1 MDISFQTNQQN
12 SRSLLLLLFVLFTSL
27 NTFAQLSDL
36 HYLPPLKQGANN
48 QGIQNQAI
56 YLSTPETTTFTVNVY
71 RGTNTSPVNSF
82 NIDNLN
88 PAVWT
93 LGNGDNNITLVNNS
107 NTGVVLDNSGL
118 RFESPSGKEFYVNYR
133 GKSSSQA
140 ASLTAKGR
148 QAMGTK
154 FKWGGVPNL
163 GSHVSKSNTLGIMAT
178 EDNTTVTLSGYDSNC
193 EFRVGNDRAGIT
205 ADSYTITLDANESF
219 VFETYIG
226 TSPTPAHED
235 GWIGASID
243 SNKDIVISNGM
254 INFGSQSGQS
264 HRDAGIDQPVPENKL
279 GKEYVFV
286 RGNGNTNGLT
296 EFPLVIAI
304 ADNTQIFVNGGT
316 TPIATIDDGEYYK
329 IPSSYYSSNT
339 VGANMFVQT
348 SKDVYAYQSMAG
360 SSALYTQGLNFVAP
374 VNCLLPDVMDN
385 IPDIRNIA
393 GSTVTGGLTIT
404 ASVNTPDENIKVY
417 QDGIEITK
425 PASDA
430 VAGSNDWKT
439 FFIPNL
445 DGDISVTSTGPMAI
459 GFFGYNGAQGVAG
472 YFSGFDTVPEVVLK
486 INGGT
491 VGDCFSGSTIFEAS
505 DDNFDAYQWFFDGQL
520 IEGANTFEYAAT
532 VAGDY
537 YVRGTKGPCTYDSQ
551 GITVFYCEGDIVVN
565 KTVDKPEITE
575 GETATFTIRVE
586 NKNFK
591 PVTNFQLTDN
601 IPAGLTLV
609 KGSTTTGT
617 WNGSVWNIGTLEPGE
632 PAFLELEVVGD
643 EIDIEPLINVTN
655 TVSHTQDQVDENIT
669 EDILSASIIVHNDF
683 DHDGVVDIVDV
694 DDDNDGIYDSDECE
708 GAFCF
713 ESIINESFEDPDVS
727 NFSILNESSV
737 PGWYTTATD
746 KKIEIWE
753 SGFLGVNSYDGNQ
766 HVELNANNYGA
777 LYQNLCLTPGTE
789 MSWSVRHRGRAG
801 TDKMQLRI
809 GGDLASATVQ
819 ETMTTDNTAWVLYSG
834 TYTVP
839 VGQTN
844 TVFVFEAISTANSSI
859 SIGNFIDD
867 VKINILV
874 PENCIDSDGD
884 GYPNNID
891 LDSDDD
897 GCTDADEFYKDNS
910 ADGDDGG
917 EYGTGIPAVDSNSGA
932 VIDASYTLV
941 LAPEIDL
948 GNTTE
953 DLGTNDINGQEIGLG
968 DTFDYV
974 LRFQNTGNDNVT
986 GFTIRDVLP
995 SNVSVDNVD
1004 LSGASNTVTYNHD
1017 PVSNIITFQIPDNLV
1032 EVNDPKYTIRITVT
1046 LSSNCSEFVNACS
1059 DTIENFAYSTYQG
1072 VTNTNTYSDEP
1083 GSTLTPTCSS
1093 TTSVATNSLLNDL
1106 ENCNIARTVQLC
1118 GDDVILSA
1126 GTGFASYKWALDTN
1140 GNSKIDATETVID
1153 DGDPDGDPSTLL
1165 ITEIGNYIVEKSGAT
1180 GCADLVEL
1188 ITVERFGTTQTNP
1201 ILSYFNR
1208 VNSDANPDNDLQGQ
1222 IVNCSIDGSEIPQIF
1237 LCGENDDATLQL
1249 GITDADSIVWQ
1260 QLDETSCTDIGD
1272 DCANTN
1278 SGCTWNNIIEQDN
1291 YTVTDSGKYRVVINY
1306 KNGCF
1311 SRFYFNVF
1319 KNTLDIKYI
1328 SSDILCNTLGN
1339 IRITN
1344 PGTDYGFQLVNA
1356 TTNSIVTPF
1365 SDNNGPNFD
1374 ITTSGTY
1381 KVQITTLDPITG
1393 DPIDN
1398 ACIFETEDIG
1408 IQEMDY
1414 EVNIETTPAD
1424 CSGFGTISIQALNV
1438 LPDYTYELRLDDGT
1452 NSGAGT
1458 FFQEKVAIEDNTYT
1472 FNSVPAG
1479 DYIVITT
1486 TEDGCTDSQNITVDE
1501 YPTLNLTASVS
1512 ENITCN
1518 SGMIT
1523 LTPSGGNPDPNYD
1536 MAIWS
1541 IGGVGLYA
1549 SPEDVPASE
1558 LQTTN
1563 DFVFTDSSDAND
1575 YVFIVFDDNGC
1586 SSLSNSVTLQDLGPV
1601 TISASHTDI
1610 VCADSATSTL
1620 TIIASGGTAPY
1631 EYSLDGGTTYQTTNT
1646 FTNLGGGSYTI
1657 TVRDSSGSATSRCIG
1672 TQEYE
1677 IDQPFRLT
1685 ASAAIVE
1692 DASCD
1697 PSGALVKIL
1706 NPNGG
1711 QAPYTYSFDGGS
1723 NYNGTNE
1730 QRLTAG
1736 TYNLSI
1742 KDNLGC
1748 TYDMDITVD
1757 APMADPSFTNDID
1770 YNCDGSGTI
1779 TITPSNTT
1787 DFSYTYSLNSTD
1799 NTPVDNN
1806 IFNNVAPGTHTV
1818 TVGYSSAITPSQS
1831 TLFLEDFGTGI
1842 TTKIGEIGPGYC
1854 YEPQDGTDT
1863 PCNLGPA
1870 GILVNGEYAVTHT
1883 VTNPN
1888 TSWRTPNDHTGL
1900 TDGRFMAIGVSTSA
1914 GNNNVLWSRTG
1925 LEVLSNQDITISFYA
1940 YNLLRNGVSGND
1952 PEVLVEL
1959 VDASGTLISSAAT
1972 SAIPQNNDADDWH
1985 LREVTFNPGANTVVG
2000 VVLRTNLDSD
2010 DGNFLVLDD
2019 IQASQ
2024 IPEVC
2029 ETSQDLTIIVEDNK
2043 EFTVSILGSTDP
2055 TCNGDTDG
2063 SIRFEVKNFDTA
2075 TGYEYSTD
2083 GGTTWTTET
2092 AAIVTTPSTL
2102 ADGIYDIMVRKVS
2115 DNTCTATSATSVTLT
2130 APTAIVPDLQ
2140 QTAEYTCFNT
2150 GATLEASATGGTPG
2164 YEYQLEDTSGT
2175 PVVTYQTNA
2184 AFNNITDGDYLIRVK
2199 DANGCEVLST
2209 ATVTV
2214 STPETIDFDPT
2225 FTTCYDGGNNATI
2238 TVDVTSGNGDYTF
2251 RINNGG
2257 WVTPASA
2264 TPTTYTF
2271 TGLTNGTYTIDVDD
2285 TFGCGPVQK
2294 TIVIQPNLNATVD
2307 VMDVSSCGDGNITV
2321 TASGGDGN
2329 LAYAFV
2335 PTTTPVTAVDFSAT
2349 STFAVAAADT
2359 GAYDVYVWDNGAADP
2374 HCEFMETVTV
2384 NPATPLTFT
2393 ATPTDPE
2400 CHDGLG
2406 SIAVEVT
2413 SGIAPYTYEIIDLD
2427 NGGASNETIPN
2438 VINNIKSFYNL
2449 TPGDYTINISDA
2461 SGCIVTTTPNIT
2473 INNPI
2478 ELTSEYRGVL
2488 PSSCSSVD
2496 PNDYGFEFFN
2506 YPTTLGMIEFSADG
2520 GNTWVADNSVPG
2532 TSDRITGY
2540 LSGENVDPSMR
2551 TVDGSGNTICQTDFP
2566 RFTIPYPLDDLDI
2579 KLTAIVVNCNEL
2591 RVKVQ
2596 GTEGT
2601 PGYEY
2606 AYSDN
2611 PANFDPATA
2620 IWIAGGT
2627 EDDSSGTTVTVPAG
2641 YGNHTWSSLIP
2652 GRTYMFYVKDF
2663 NGCVRQSNRN
2673 VNDIIDPLPLDIDF
2687 TSRPTCNGASN
2698 GNITYTI
2705 TDNEA
2710 PYGTEFRWEL
2720 YDMSTGTAT
2729 LVTDSGGNVSFTS
2742 PQEVKFDTLDEG
2754 EYFIKITEIDGGLD
2768 ACISASENL
2777 LIEELNVISADLNKL
2792 QDISCENPGLIKVD
2806 NIQGG
2811 GGTYTFTVT
2820 DDLGNPV
2827 ATGTTDNPLEI
2838 PAGSAAGDYSVSI
2851 SDQYGCSYPLG
2862 DITMALSAN
2871 PTINSIEVDNCST
2884 SPTITINTTLGDS
2897 SSLLYSID
2905 GGTTYIDNGG
2915 IFTNVAVNT
2924 YTIFVKD
2931 GNGCTDSGTIEVY
2944 PTLQA
2949 TATLEENLGCTNDAE
2964 ILISA
2969 SEGSG
2974 SYEYKI
2980 EDSGSTE
2987 VVPRTAFTTPVTA
3000 MVTVADTYT
3009 ITVYDTNTATPQCER
3024 VLTVNV
3030 PIAIQP
3036 DFTATPTDVTCNG
3049 SSDGI
3054 IKIAEVNNGNN
3065 PLNYTITPNNAT
3077 YDPVTNS
3084 FSGLPGDSY
3093 LVTGTGPNGCTTI
3106 QTIVVGE
3113 PNVITFD
3120 TPDVNQFGCSTDN
3133 TTDNATIVLDE
3144 TSIVGG
3150 SLTYSRY
3157 EFEDVATGTI
3167 LQSGSTASY
3176 MYTDYAG
3183 GDVIVRVFDDKGCSA
3198 AQTVTVNAYDP
3209 FISASADVITQ
3220 ISCATTNT
3228 GEAIRVDVTTNSTT
3242 YTANPGHFE
3251 YRLLPS
3257 GTAQASNIFPDL
3269 QVGTH
3274 TIEITNTTTGCS
3286 ITTDHV
3292 VEEPNTFDITVD
3304 VLSNVVCFGDDGS
3317 IQITFADDTYA
3328 GDFAWEVLNT
3338 DGTSTSRTDD
3348 EGVYAGTG
3356 TSAAIPV
3363 AAGNYIVR
3371 AVQVAF
3377 PECSQ
3382 ERTFT
3387 ITTPEAAITLDT
3399 IETSNVGCSNSE
3411 GTAKITPLGGKALY
3425 DIVLTNT
3432 NTSSVYNGL
3441 QVNAN
3446 LFKGL
3451 EAGHYD
3457 VQVTD
3462 ALGCS
3467 QIFTDAFELVEPD
3480 ALTGT
3485 ITNTELVCTGDTDA
3499 SVSFI
3504 IDPTRNVSPNY
3515 SYSLNTY
3522 DDAAGTT
3529 LLRNAAAQTS
3539 PDFHNLSAGF
3549 YSISV
3554 TDDIGCAHET
3564 AIVEIVEP
3572 TDVDALL
3579 ITETPNSCLTG
3590 ADLLLVASGGT
3601 APYTWSEDGITYNSM
3616 NETNGTDTNLFQ
3628 NMAVGN
3634 YSYYV
3639 KDDFNCV
3646 SVISNEITVN
3656 AIEDLTMTLDTS
3668 AATVNCSGDSSA
3680 LIIADADGG
3689 LGSYQYA
3696 LFGDATLTTEIR
3708 ANQNDGTFADLPSGT
3723 YYVRV
3728 QSRDCEIVS
3737 EAIVIEEPIPLT
3749 LDYEITDVTCNG
3761 EDNGSIVINLSGGTG
3776 DYLYAI
3782 SPNLNQF
3789 VDENTFDELS
3799 PGDYTVIAQDGLGC
3813 YEVIE
3818 FTITE
3823 PTILEMDYTVQNEI
3837 CFESSDGSIT
3847 LDITG
3852 GTAPYFTSLNSN
3864 ESGDFVQDKLLYE
3877 NLSAGY
3883 YTVYIKDANGC
3894 TTNDLINVEV
3904 GANLNATTEVI
3915 YECTGDT
3922 PNNSLS
3928 IALEDES
3935 VSGDVLYALDSTDPA
3950 DFVLEPNFTDMT
3962 AGDHYLTIAHANGC
3976 LRTFDF
3982 EVIGYTAL
3990 TLVTT
3995 QEGINEITAYAS
4007 GGKEDYTYYFDG
4019 VENGDDNTFMINRT
4033 DTYEVRVVDENGCEA
4048 ISEIYIEFID
4058 IEIPNFFTPDGDGT
4072 RDMWT
4077 PINIEIYPDI
4087 FIKIY
4092 DRYGRIIYRFKDN
4105 QDGWDGLYNNT
4116 ELPSGDYWYIIKLNG
4131 EADEREFVGHFTLYR

>member
-107 NTGVVLDNSGL
+107 NTGVVLNNSGL

-417 QDGIEITK
+417 QDGVEITK

-941 LAPEIDL
+941 LAPEIVL

-986 GFTIRDVLP
+986 GFSIRDVLP

-1328 SSDILCNTLGN
+1328 SSDILCNTSGN

-1563 DFVFTDSSDAND
+1563 DFVFTDSSDANA

-1697 PSGALVKIL
+1697 PSGALVKIV
-1706 NPNGG
+1706 NENGG

-1723 NYNGTNE
+1723 NYSGTNE

-1779 TITPSNTT
+1779 TITTSNTT

-1818 TVGYSSAITPSQS
+1818 TVGYYSAITPSQS

-1925 LEVLSNQDITISFYA
+1925 LDVLANQDITISFYA

-1959 VDASGTLISSAAT
+1959 VDASGTVISSAAT

-1985 LREVTFNPGANTVVG
+1985 LREVTFNPGANTIVG

-2029 ETSQDLTIIVEDNK
+2029 ETSQDLTVIVEDNK

-2063 SIRFEVKNFDTA
+2063 NIRFEVKNFDTA
-2075 TGYEYSTD
+2075 TGYEYSSD
-2083 GGTTWTTET
+2083 GGATWTTET

-2102 ADGIYDIMVRKVS
+2102 ADGTYDIMVRKVS

-2184 AFNNITDGDYLIRVK
+2184 TFNNVTDGDYLIRVK

-2209 ATVTV
+2209 TTVTV
-2214 STPETIDFDPT
+2214 SAPETIDFTPT

-2294 TIVIQPNLNATVD
+2294 TVTISPQLTGNATLQSDKTCTDDAVINLNITGGSGTYTYEWSTTPTGPWDATGFTGNTFSTNTAGTYYFRATDTSTPTPCAFVTNSVIVSEADTPVITSITPTHLTCNGNDSGSLNIVIDNTVGLAPYSINVNNTTISFDYGNQTTNLAA
-2307 VMDVSSCGDGNITV
+2307 GNYMITV
-2321 TASGGDGN
+2321 TDGKNCSVTGTTTINEPSIVTPNISSTDLQCTGTGTELGTITVDASGGTSTYIYRVNNADFSVSETYDTSSGTNDHTFTNLNFGDYKVTVMDNNGCETVSTVTIATGPDILITTQGASGCTPGSGEMLVEAKASAGTLGAGSFYFATFPAPAFDPADPAWFPEDTVIDNTYMFTGLTPGVTYTFIVYDTDTNCEYMQEATVPVSTSSNLNPIINNTTPITCFGSTDGKVEFTISGYDATTVNYEVFHYATNTTTGITGSITGAAGGPETNTAQN
-2329 LAYAFV
+2329 LPPGEFYILFTETDGLNSGCVNTSDIFVIEQAPTLLEVAATATKNANCNEDGTITASGRYGVGPYEYQYLPDTDPIPAATASGWETSTVKNV
-2335 PTTTPVTAVDFSAT
+2335 PTGDYIVYIKDANDCIQQIPVTIDFDTAPEINTIVVSDYCVDEG
-2349 STFAVAAADT
+2349 D
-2359 GAYDVYVWDNGAADP
+2359 Y
-2374 HCEFMETVTV
+2374 
-2384 NPATPLTFT
+2384 
-2393 ATPTDPE
+2393 
-2400 CHDGLG
+2400 
-2406 SIAVEVT
+2406 AVEVT
-2413 SGIAPYTYEIIDLD
+2413 LTTPDTASYNISV
-2427 NGGASNETIPN
+2427 NGGALQNANFVGGVYTVTGLSSSSSPQTI
-2438 VINNIKSFYNL
+2438 S
-2449 TPGDYTINISDA
+2449 ISDVNGCGNSENFEISPKFQATAQITKLLDCSA
-2461 SGCIVTTTPNIT
+2461 SPNAEIT
-2473 INNPI
+2473 ITAFDGYGSFEYEISGPI
-2478 ELTSEYRGVL
+2478 NEAR
-2488 PSSCSSVD
+2488 
-2496 PNDYGFEFFN
+2496 
-2506 YPTTLGMIEFSADG
+2506 
-2520 GNTWVADNSVPG
+2520 
-2532 TSDRITGY
+2532 
-2540 LSGENVDPSMR
+2540 
-2551 TVDGSGNTICQTDFP
+2551 
-2566 RFTIPYPLDDLDI
+2566 
-2579 KLTAIVVNCNEL
+2579 TAI
-2591 RVKVQ
+2591 
-2596 GTEGT
+2596 
-2601 PGYEY
+2601 P
-2606 AYSDN
+2606 N
-2611 PANFDPATA
+2611 PANT
-2620 IWIAGGT
+2620 IVW
-2627 EDDSSGTTVTVPAG
+2627 DDASSV
-2641 YGNHTWSSLIP
+2641 
-2652 GRTYMFYVKDF
+2652 
-2663 NGCVRQSNRN
+2663 
-2673 VNDIIDPLPLDIDF
+2673 
-2687 TSRPTCNGASN
+2687 
-2698 GNITYTI
+2698 
-2705 TDNEA
+2705 
-2710 PYGTEFRWEL
+2710 
-2720 YDMSTGTAT
+2720 
-2729 LVTDSGGNVSFTS
+2729 
-2742 PQEVKFDTLDEG
+2742 
-2754 EYFIKITEIDGGLD
+2754 
-2768 ACISASENL
+2768 
-2777 LIEELNVISADLNKL
+2777 
-2792 QDISCENPGLIKVD
+2792 
-2806 NIQGG
+2806 
-2811 GGTYTFTVT
+2811 GTYT
-2820 DDLGNPV
+2820 
-2827 ATGTTDNPLEI
+2827 
-2838 PAGSAAGDYSVSI
+2838 VS
-2851 SDQYGCSYPLG
+2851 
-2862 DITMALSAN
+2862 
-2871 PTINSIEVDNCST
+2871 
-2884 SPTITINTTLGDS
+2884 
-2897 SSLLYSID
+2897 
-2905 GGTTYIDNGG
+2905 
-2915 IFTNVAVNT
+2915 
-2924 YTIFVKD
+2924 
-2931 GNGCTDSGTIEVY
+2931 
-2944 PTLQA
+2944 
-2949 TATLEENLGCTNDAE
+2949 
-2964 ILISA
+2964 
-2969 SEGSG
+2969 
-2974 SYEYKI
+2974 
-2980 EDSGSTE
+2980 
-2987 VVPRTAFTTPVTA
+2987 
-3000 MVTVADTYT
+3000 
-3009 ITVYDTNTATPQCER
+3009 VYDTNTPLCS
-3024 VLTVNV
+3024 
-3030 PIAIQP
+3030 PITFTLEIEAAIEP

-3093 LVTGTGPNGCTTI
+3093 QVTGTGPNGCTTI

-3251 YRLLPS
+3251 YRLVPS

-3317 IQITFADDTYA
+3317 IQITFADDTYT

-3338 DGTSTSRTDD
+3338 DGTSTSRSDD

-3371 AVQVAF
+3371 TVQVAF

-3399 IETSNVGCSNSE
+3399 IGTSNVGCSNSE

-3467 QIFTDAFELVEPD
+3467 HIFTDAFELVEPD
-3480 ALTGT
+3480 TLTGT

-3579 ITETPNSCLTG
+3579 ITENPNSCLAG
-3590 ADLLLVASGGT
+3590 ADLLLIASGGT

-3616 NETNGTDTNLFQ
+3616 NETNGTDSNLFQ
-3628 NMAVGN
+3628 NMAVGT

-3708 ANQNDGTFADLPSGT
+3708 ANQTDGTFADLPSGT

-3789 VDENTFDELS
+3789 VEENTFDGLS

-3852 GTAPYFTSLNSN
+3852 GTAPYFTSLNAN

-3894 TTNDLINVEV
+3894 STNDLITVEV

-3976 LRTFDF
+3976 IRTFDF

-4019 VENGDDNTFMINRT
+4019 MDNGDDNTFMINRT
-4033 DTYEVRVVDENGCEA
+4033 DTYEVRVVDNNGCEA

-4072 RDMWT
+4072 RDLWT

-4116 ELPSGDYWYIIKLNG
+4116 ELPTGDYWYIIKLNG

>member
-1 MDISFQTNQQN
+1 MSLRTNQQN
-12 SRSLLLLLFVLFTSL
+12 NRSLLLLLFVLFTSL

-56 YLSTPETTTFTVNVY
+56 YLSTPETAAFTVNVY

-133 GKSSSQA
+133 GKSGSQA

-178 EDNTTVTLSGYDSNC
+178 EDNTTVILSGYDSNC

-304 ADNTQIFVNGGT
+304 ADNTQIFVNGSS

-339 VGANMFVQT
+339 AGANMFVQT

-393 GSTVTGGLTIT
+393 GTTVTGGLTIT
-404 ASVNTPDENIKVY
+404 ASVNTPDANIKVY
-417 QDGIEITK
+417 EDGVEVTK
-425 PASDA
+425 PASDP
-430 VAGSNDWKT
+430 VAGSSDWKT

-491 VGDCFSGSTIFEAS
+491 IGECFAGSSIFEAS
-505 DDNFDAYQWFFDGQL
+505 DDNFDAYQWYFDGQL
-520 IEGANTFEYAAT
+520 IEGANSYDYAAT
-532 VAGDY
+532 AAGDY

-551 GITVFYCEGDIVVN
+551 SITVFYCEGDIVVN
-565 KTVDKPEITE
+565 KTVDKPEIVE

-586 NKNFK
+586 NLNFK
-591 PVTNFQLTDN
+591 PVTNLQLTDN
-601 IPAGLTLV
+601 IPSGLTLV
-609 KGSTTTGT
+609 SASTTTGT
-617 WNGSVWNIGTLEPGE
+617 WNGTVWNIGTLEPGV
-632 PAFLELEVVGD
+632 PVFLELEVVGD
-643 EIDIEPLINVTN
+643 EIDIAPLINVTN
-655 TVSHTQDQVDENIT
+655 TVSHTQDQIDENIT
-669 EDILSASIIVHNDF
+669 EDILTASIIVHNDF
-683 DHDGVVDIVDV
+683 DNDGVVDIVDV

-713 ESIINESFEDPDVS
+713 ESILNESFEDPNVS
-727 NFSILNESSV
+727 SFSILNESSV
-737 PGWYTTATD
+737 PGWFTTATD
-746 KKIEIWE
+746 KKIEIWK

-766 HVELNANNYGA
+766 HAELNANNYGA

-801 TDKMQLRI
+801 TDVMQLRI
-809 GGDLASATVQ
+809 GADLASATVQ
-819 ETMTTDNTAWVLYSG
+819 ETMTTDNTAWVEYSG

-844 TVFVFEAISTANSSI
+844 TVFIFEAVSTANGSI
-859 SIGNFIDD
+859 SVGNFIDD
-867 VKINILV
+867 IKINILV
-874 PENCIDSDGD
+874 PETCIDSDGD

-897 GCTDADEFYKDNS
+897 GCSDANEFYKDNN
-910 ADGDDGG
+910 ADGGDGG
-917 EYGTGIPAVDSNSGA
+917 EYGTGTPAVDPDTGA
-932 VIDASYTLV
+932 VIGASYTLV
-941 LAPEIDL
+941 LAPEIAL
-948 GNTTE
+948 GNTAE
-953 DLGTNDINGQEIGLG
+953 DLGTNDINGQEIALG

-974 LRFQNTGNDNVT
+974 LRFQNTGNDNAT
-986 GFTIRDVLP
+986 AYTIRDILP
-995 SNVSVDNVD
+995 ANVTVDDVD
-1004 LSGASNTVTYNHD
+1004 ITGATGVTYDHD
-1017 PVSNIITFQIPDNLV
+1017 AVNNIITFDIPDSLV
-1032 EVNDPKYTIRITVT
+1032 EVNDPEYTIRITVT

-1059 DTIENFAYSTYQG
+1059 NTIENLAYSTYQG

-1083 GSTLTPTCSS
+1083 GSILTPTCND
-1093 TTSVATNSLLNDL
+1093 TTAVATNSLSNTLQG
-1106 ENCNIARTVQLC
+1106 CNTARTVQLC
-1118 GDDVILSA
+1118 GDDATLTA
-1126 GTGFASYKWALDTN
+1126 GSGFTTYTWAIDAN
-1140 GNSKIDATETVID
+1140 GNGQIDASETPID
-1153 DGDPDGDPSTLL
+1153 DGDSDPSTLV
-1165 ITEIGNYIVEKSGAT
+1165 ITEVGNYIVEKSGAT
-1180 GCADLVEL
+1180 GCSDLVEL
-1188 ITVERFGTTQTNP
+1188 ITVERFGSTQTNP
-1201 ILSYFNR
+1201 IITYFNQ
-1208 VNSDANPDNDLQGQ
+1208 VNSDANTDNDLQGE
-1222 IVNCSIDGSEIPQIF
+1222 IVSCSIDGSEMPHIF
-1237 LCGENDDATLQL
+1237 LCGENDEATLQL
-1249 GITDADSIVWQ
+1249 GITDAESIVWQ
-1260 QLDETSCTDIGD
+1260 QLDEASCSGIED
-1272 DCANTN
+1272 DCATTN
-1278 SGCTWNNIIEQDN
+1278 SGCSWTDLAIQDN
-1291 YTVTDSGKYRVVINY
+1291 YTVSDSGKYRVVINY
-1306 KNGCF
+1306 ENGCF
-1311 SRFYFNVF
+1311 SRFYFNVY
-1319 KNTLDIKYI
+1319 KNTLDIDYI
-1328 SSDILCNTLGN
+1328 SSDILCNTSGN

-1344 PGTDYGFQLVNA
+1344 PNSSYGYQLVDA
-1356 TTNSIVTPF
+1356 TTESIVIPF
-1365 SDNNGPNFD
+1365 SDDNGPNFD

-1381 KVQITTLDPITG
+1381 KVQITTLDPTTG

-1414 EVNIETTPAD
+1414 KVNIETTLAD

-1438 LPDYTYELRLDDGT
+1438 LPDYSYELRLDDGN

-1458 FFQEKVAIEDNTYT
+1458 FFQEMVAISDNTYT
-1472 FNSVPAG
+1472 FNSVPPN

-1486 TEDGCTDSQNITVDE
+1486 TEDGCTDTQNITVDE

-1541 IGGVGLYA
+1541 IGGVGLYT

-1586 SSLSNSVTLQDLGPV
+1586 STLSNSVTLQDLGPV
-1601 TISASHTDI
+1601 TISASHTAI
-1610 VCADSATSTL
+1610 VCADSSTSTL
-1620 TIIASGGTAPY
+1620 TITASGGTAPY
-1631 EYSLDGGTTYQTTNT
+1631 EYSLDGGANYQSTNT

-1672 TQEYE
+1672 TKEYE

-1692 DASCD
+1692 NASCD

-1706 NPNGG
+1706 NANGG

-1723 NYNGTNE
+1723 NYTGTNE
-1730 QRLTAG
+1730 KRLTAG

-1748 TYDMDITVD
+1748 SYDMGITVD
-1757 APMADPSFTNDID
+1757 APMSDPSFTNAID

-1818 TVGYSSAITPSQS
+1818 TVGYSSAITPNQS

-1854 YEPQDGTDT
+1854 YEPQDGSDT
-1863 PCNLGPA
+1863 ACNLGPT
-1870 GILVNGEYAVTHT
+1870 GILVNGEYAVTNT

-1925 LEVLSNQDITISFYA
+1925 LDVLANQDITISFYA
-1940 YNLLRNGVSGND
+1940 YNLLIDGASGND

-1959 VDASGTLISSAAT
+1959 VDAFGTVISSAAT
-1972 SAIPQNNDADDWH
+1972 SAIPQNNNANDWH
-1985 LREVTFNPGANTVVG
+1985 LREVTINPGSNTVVG

-2029 ETSQDLTIIVEDNK
+2029 ETTQDLTIVVEDNK
-2043 EFTVSILGSTDP
+2043 EFSASILGSTNP
-2055 TCNGDTDG
+2055 TCNGTSDG

-2083 GGTTWTTET
+2083 GGTNWTIET
-2092 AAIVTTPSTL
+2092 AAIVTTPATL
-2102 ADGIYDIMVRKVS
+2102 ADGTYNIMVRKVS
-2115 DNTCTATSATSVTLT
+2115 DNTCTATSATSATLT
-2130 APTAIVPDLQ
+2130 APSTIVPDLK

-2175 PVVTYQTNA
+2175 VAIAYQTNTI
-2184 AFNNITDGDYLIRVK
+2184 FNNIADGDYLIRVK
-2199 DANGCEVLST
+2199 DVNGCEVLST
-2209 ATVTV
+2209 LPITV
-2214 STPETIDFDPT
+2214 SAPETVDFDTT

-2251 RINNGG
+2251 RINGGG
-2257 WVTPASA
+2257 WVTPAST

-2271 TGLTNGTYTIDVDD
+2271 TGLTNGSYTIDVDD

-2307 VMDVSSCGDGNITV
+2307 VTDVSSCGDGNITV

-2335 PTTTPVTAVDFSAT
+2335 PTTTPVTAADFSAT

-2384 NPATPLTFT
+2384 NPATQLTFT

-2406 SIAVEVT
+2406 TIAVEVT
-2413 SGIAPYTYEIIDLD
+2413 SGIAPYTYEIVDLD
-2427 NGGASNETIPN
+2427 NGGASNETVTN
-2438 VINNIKSFYNL
+2438 VINNTKTFYNL
-2449 TPGDYTINISDA
+2449 IPGDYTINITDA
-2461 SGCIVTTTPNIT
+2461 SGCTLTTTPNVT

-2478 ELTSEYRGVL
+2478 ELIGEYRGVL

-2506 YPTTLGMIEFSADG
+2506 YPTTLGTIEFSADG
-2520 GNTWVADNSVPG
+2520 GSTWVADNSVPG
-2532 TSDRITGY
+2532 ISDVITGY
-2540 LSGENVDPSMR
+2540 LSGENVNPSMR

-2566 RFTIPYPLDDLDI
+2566 RFTIPYPLDNLDI

-2591 RVKVQ
+2591 QVKVQ
-2596 GTEGT
+2596 GSEGT

-2620 IWIAGGT
+2620 TWIAGGT
-2627 EDDSSGTTVTVPAG
+2627 DDDSSGTMVTVPAG
-2641 YGNHTWSSLIP
+2641 HGNHTWSGLVP

-2663 NGCVRQSNRN
+2663 NGCVRQSDRN
-2673 VNDIIDPLPLDIDF
+2673 VNDIIDPLPLQIDI
-2687 TSRPTCNGASN
+2687 TSTPTCFGVPN

-2705 TDNEA
+2705 TDNKS
-2710 PYGTEFRWEL
+2710 PFGTEFRWEL
-2720 YDMSTGTAT
+2720 YDMSSGTAT
-2729 LVTDSGGNVSFTS
+2729 LVDQSPGNVPFAS
-2742 PQEVKFDTLDEG
+2742 PHTLIFNTLTEG
-2754 EYFIKITEIDGGLD
+2754 EYFIQITEIDGGTD
-2768 ACISASENL
+2768 TCISASENL
-2777 LIEELNVISADLNKL
+2777 LLEELDVITADLNKL
-2792 QDISCENPGLIKVD
+2792 QDISCENPGLIKID
-2806 NIQGG
+2806 NIVGG
-2811 GGTYTFTVT
+2811 GGTYTFTLT

-2851 SDQYGCSYPLG
+2851 SDQYGCAYPLG
-2862 DITMALSAN
+2862 DVTMALSAN
-2871 PTINSIEVDNCST
+2871 PTISNIVVDNCST
-2884 SPTITINTTLGDS
+2884 SPTITVTTTIGDS
-2897 SSLLYSID
+2897 SNLLYSID
-2905 GGTTYIDNGG
+2905 GGITYEDNGG
-2915 IFTNVAVNT
+2915 VFTNVAVGN

-2931 GNGCTDSGTIEVY
+2931 GNGCTDSDSVDVY

-2949 TATLEENLGCTNDAE
+2949 SASLEENLGCTNDAE

-2969 SEGSG
+2969 SSGSG
-2974 SYEYKI
+2974 NYEYEI
-2980 EDSGSTE
+2980 EDSLGNTITS
-2987 VVPRTAFTTPVTA
+2987 RTAFTTTA
-3000 MVTVADTYT
+3000 TVMISNAETYT
-3009 ITVYDTNTATPQCER
+3009 VTVYDTNTSNPECER
-3024 VLTVNV
+3024 VFTVVV
-3030 PIAIQP
+3030 PDAIQP
-3036 DFTATPTDVTCNG
+3036 NFTATPTGVTCNG
-3049 SSDGI
+3049 GSDG
-3054 IKIAEVNNGNN
+3054 KIELVQVNNGNN
-3065 PLNYTITPNNAT
+3065 PLT
-3077 YDPVTNS
+3077 YSIDVLPAGASWDNTTQS
-3084 FSGLPGDSY
+3084 YIKLPGGTY
-3093 LVTGTGPNGCTTI
+3093 EITATGPNGCTSPPINVTI
-3106 QTIVVGE
+3106 DENPAIDF
-3113 PNVITFD
+3113 N
-3120 TPDVNQFGCSTDN
+3120 TPGVTQFGCTTDN
-3133 TTDNATIVLDE
+3133 TTNNAIITLDE
-3144 TSIVGG
+3144 TTLIGG
-3150 SLTYSRY
+3150 TTTYSRY
-3157 EFEDVATGTI
+3157 EFEDASTGTI
-3167 LQSGSTASY
+3167 LQSGLTATY
-3176 MYTDYAG
+3176 AYTDYAG
-3183 GDVIVRVFDDKGCSA
+3183 GNVIVRVFDDAGCSSE
-3198 AQTVTVNAYDP
+3198 QTVTVNPYDP
-3209 FISASADVITQ
+3209 LISASTFVLTD

-3228 GEAIRVDVTTNSTT
+3228 GEEIRVDVTTNSTT
-3242 YTANPGHFE
+3242 YTTNPGYFE

-3274 TIEITNTTTGCS
+3274 TIEITNTTTQCS
-3286 ITTDHV
+3286 ITTELV

-3317 IQITFADDTYA
+3317 IQITFADATYT
-3328 GDFAWEVLNT
+3328 GDFDWEVLNA

-3348 EGVYAGTG
+3348 EGTFSGTG
-3356 TSAAIPV
+3356 TTTTIPA
-3363 AAGNYIVR
+3363 AAGTYIVR
-3371 AVQVAF
+3371 AVQAAF

-3387 ITTPEAAITLDT
+3387 VTTPPAAVTLDT
-3399 IETSNVGCSNSE
+3399 VETSSVGCSNGE
-3411 GTAKITPLGGKALY
+3411 GTANIIPLGGKALY
-3425 DIVLTNT
+3425 DIELINT
-3432 NTSSVYNGL
+3432 NTTSVYNAT

-3451 EAGHYD
+3451 EAGVYN
-3457 VQVTD
+3457 VQITD

-3467 QIFTDAFELVEPD
+3467 QLFTNAFELVEPD

-3539 PDFHNLSAGF
+3539 PDFHDLSAGF

-3554 TDDIGCAHET
+3554 TDDIGCAYET
-3564 AIVEIVEP
+3564 AIVEIVAP
-3572 TDVDALL
+3572 TDVDAIL
-3579 ITETPNSCLTG
+3579 ITEKPNSCLAG

-3601 APYTWSEDGITYNSM
+3601 APYTWSGDGITYNSM
-3616 NETNGTDTNLFQ
+3616 NETNGTDSHLFQ
-3628 NMAVGN
+3628 NMAIGN

-3656 AIEDLTMTLDTS
+3656 AIEELTMTLDTS

-3680 LIIADADGG
+3680 VIIADADGG

-3708 ANQNDGTFADLPSGT
+3708 ANQTDGTFADLPSGT

-3737 EAIVIEEPIPLT
+3737 EAIIIEEPIPLT

-3776 DYLYAI
+3776 DYLFAI

-3789 VDENTFDELS
+3789 IEENTFDGLS
-3799 PGDYTVIAQDGLGC
+3799 PGDYTVIAQDSLGC

-3823 PTILEMDYTVQNEI
+3823 PTTLEMDYTVQNEI

-3852 GTAPYFTSLNSN
+3852 GTAPYFTSLNTN
-3864 ESGDFVQDKLLYE
+3864 ESGDFVEDKLLYE

-3894 TTNDLINVEV
+3894 STNDLINVEV

-3928 IALEDES
+3928 ITLEDES
-3935 VSGDVLYALDSTDPA
+3935 VNGDVLYALDSTDPA

-3976 LRTFDF
+3976 IRTFDF

-4019 VENGDDNTFMINRT
+4019 VDNGDDNTFMINRT

-4058 IEIPNFFTPDGDGT
+4058 IEIPNFFTPNGDGT